1 MSRPE
6 NSGSDVSRPAN
17 TPETTAGHAPVD
29 SEPAEGNG
37 RRRKRK
43 DKTGPVAAAEE
54 AFVMPVNPRL
64 PGPAKRRAM
73 LFSALIVIGLPTLV
87 AGIYYAFFASDQYAA
102 TGHFIVRHRNDSAAM
117 TGALSVLGLGT
128 PPSGST
134 PDTMVVNDYMVS
146 LQMIKD
152 LGPLVDLRALYDKP
166 QIDAWARLRPPWGRD
181 FVSDENLRN
190 YWQKMA
196 TVHFDQTTG
205 LSRFEV
211 RAFSAEDAKTIAD
224 HVFRLSE
231 DLVNRLSERSQEDA
245 LALARREVESY
256 RVRALES
263 LDALLA
269 FQERAQQVDPQ
280 GFAAA
285 RNEIQAGI
293 EQELTQLQAQLDVL
307 RKRLPED
314 APGISQVKDRLNVV
328 EKQLA
333 TERARS
339 TVSVS
344 GESAAKILND
354 FEKLKLESEFA
365 TQAYMSSLASLE
377 SARVEAIRQNLYLE
391 TFVRPHLPQI
401 PEYPRALLNTV
412 LVFVVSFLVWAI
424 GGLLLSAAREHA

>member
-1 MSRPE
+1 MSRSVTSSSDTPPPE
-6 NSGSDVSRPAN
+6 NASQAN
-17 TPETTAGHAPVD
+17 TGRVSLDPM
-29 SEPAEGNG
+29 PAEGNG
-37 RRRKRK
+37 RRRKRRGNSPPETTK
-43 DKTGPVAAAEE
+43 QE

-73 LFSALIVIGLPTLV
+73 LLSALIVIGLPTLV

-102 TGHFIVRHRNDSAAM
+102 TGHFIVRHRNDNAAM
-117 TGALSVLGLGT
+117 TGTLSVLGLGT

-134 PDTMVVNDYMVS
+134 PDAMVVNDYMVS

-152 LGPLVDLRALYDKP
+152 LGPLVQLRALYSMP
-166 QIDAWARLRPPWGRD
+166 QADWWARLRPAWGRD
-181 FVSDENLRN
+181 FISDEDLRN

-205 LSRFEV
+205 LSTFEV
-211 RAFSAEDAKTIAD
+211 RAFTAEDAKTIAD
-224 HVFRLSE
+224 HVFKLSE

-245 LALARREVESY
+245 LALARREVEAY
-256 RVRALES
+256 RVRALGS

-269 FQERAQQVDPQ
+269 FQERAQQIDPQ

-293 EQELTQLQAQLDVL
+293 EQELTQLQAQLDVM

-333 TERARS
+333 TERVRS
-339 TVSVS
+339 TVSAS

-377 SARVEAIRQNLYLE
+377 GARVEAIRQNLYLE

-401 PEYPRALLNTV
+401 PEYPRALLNTL
-412 LVFVVSFLVWAI
+412 LVFVVCFLAWAI
-424 GGLLLSAAREHA
+424 GGLLLSAAREHS

>member
-1 MSRPE
+1 MNRPDTPD
-6 NSGSDVSRPAN
+6 SDASQSANPPQAN
-17 TPETTAGHAPVD
+17 TGPPPLDPLPV
-29 SEPAEGNG
+29 EGNH

-43 DKTGPVAAAEE
+43 SPPPEPATQEV
-54 AFVMPVNPRL
+54 FVVPRNPRL
-64 PGPAKRRAM
+64 PGPAKRWAM
-73 LFSALIVIGLPTLV
+73 LLSALIVIGLPTLV
-87 AGIYYAFFASDQYAA
+87 AGIYYAFYASDQYAA
-102 TGHFIVRHRNDSAAM
+102 AGHFVVRHRNDNAAM
-117 TGALSVLGLGT
+117 TGTLSVLGLGT

-152 LGPLVDLRALYDKP
+152 LAPLVELRTLYDTP
-166 QIDAWARLRPPWGRD
+166 QADWWARLRKSWRRD
-181 FVSDENLRN
+181 FISDEDLRN
-190 YWQKMA
+190 YWHKMA

-205 LSRFEV
+205 LSTFEV
-211 RAFSAEDAKTIAD
+211 RAFTAEDAKTIAD
-224 HVFRLSE
+224 HVFKLSE
-231 DLVNRLSERSQEDA
+231 GLVNRLSERSLEDA

-314 APGISQVKDRLNVV
+314 APGIGQVKDRLNVV

-333 TERARS
+333 TERTRS
-339 TVSVS
+339 TVSAS
-344 GESAAKILND
+344 GVSAAKILND

-377 SARVEAIRQNLYLE
+377 SARIEAIRQNLYLE
-391 TFVRPHLPQI
+391 TFVRPQLPQI
-401 PEYPRALLNTV
+401 PEYPRALLNTL
-412 LVFVVSFLVWAI
+412 LVFVVSFLAWAI
-424 GGLLLSAAREHA
+424 GGLLVSAAREHA

>member
-1 MSRPE
+1 MST
-6 NSGSDVSRPAN
+6 NSPSPASA
-17 TPETTAGHAPVD
+17 TDSPKPPPPPETTTFTL
-29 SEPAEGNG
+29 PA
-37 RRRKRK
+37 
-43 DKTGPVAAAEE
+43 
-54 AFVMPVNPRL
+54 NPRR
-64 PGPAKRRAM
+64 PGPAKKRAV
-73 LFSALIVIGLPTLV
+73 LLSALIVIGLPTLIT
-87 AGIYYAFFASDQYAA
+87 GIYYAFFASDQYAA
-102 TGHFIVRHRNDSAAM
+102 TGHFIVRHRNDNAAM
-117 TGALSVLGLGT
+117 TGTLSVLGLGT
-128 PPSGST
+128 APGGST
-134 PDTMVVNDYMVS
+134 SDTMVVNDYMVS

-152 LGPLVDLRALYDKP
+152 LGPLVELQTLYSTP
-166 QIDAWARLRPPWGRD
+166 QADWWARLRPPWGRD
-181 FVSDENLRN
+181 FISDEDLRN

-196 TVHFDQTTG
+196 TVHFDQGTG
-205 LSRFEV
+205 LSTFEV
-211 RAFSAEDAKTIAD
+211 RAFTAEDAKTVAD
-224 HVFRLSE
+224 HVFKLSE

-314 APGISQVKDRLNVV
+314 APSISQVKDRLNVV

-377 SARVEAIRQNLYLE
+377 GARVEAIRQNLYLE
-391 TFVRPHLPQI
+391 TFVRPHTPQV
-401 PEYPRALLNTV
+401 PEYPRALLNV
-412 LVFVVSFLVWAI
+412 LLVFVISFLAWAI
-424 GGLLLSAAREHA
+424 GGLMVSAAREHV

>member
-1 MSRPE
+1 MSRADTPQ
-6 NSGSDVSRPAN
+6 SPQAPAAD
-17 TPETTAGHAPVD
+17 TPPGERRTA
-29 SEPAEGNG
+29 AESHG
-37 RRRKRK
+37 RRRHKRK
-43 DKTGPVAAAEE
+43 GASPEVAAP
-54 AFVMPVNPRL
+54 AFVFPENPRR

-73 LFSALIVIGLPTLV
+73 LLSALIVIGLPTLL
-87 AGIYYAFFASDQYAA
+87 AGLYYAFYASDQYSSS
-102 TGHFIVRHRNDSAAM
+102 GHFIVRHRSDNAAM
-117 TGALSVLGLGT
+117 TGTLSILGLGT

-146 LQMIKD
+146 LQIIKD
-152 LGPLVDLRALYDKP
+152 LQPLVDLRAVYDNP
-166 QIDAWARLRPPWGRD
+166 EIDWWARLRSPWGRES
-181 FVSDENLRN
+181 VSDEDLRN
-190 YWQKMA
+190 YWRRMA
-196 TVHFDQTTG
+196 TVHFDQNTG
-205 LSRFEV
+205 LSMFEV
-211 RAFSAEDAKTIAD
+211 RAFTAEDAKSVAD
-224 HVFRLSE
+224 QVFKLSE

-307 RKRLPED
+307 RRRLPED

-354 FEKLKLESEFA
+354 FGKLKLESEFA

-424 GGLLLSAAREHA
+424 GGLLISAAREHV

>member
-1 MSRPE
+1 MSRTDT
-6 NSGSDVSRPAN
+6 SGTMNPS
-17 TPETTAGHAPVD
+17 ETRAGHAPAD
-29 SEPAEGNG
+29 SVPAEGNG

-43 DKTGPVAAAEE
+43 DKTGPEAAAEE

-64 PGPAKRRAM
+64 PGAAKRRAM
-73 LFSALIVIGLPTLV
+73 LFSALVVIGLPTLV

-102 TGHFIVRHRNDSAAM
+102 TGHFIVRHRSDNAAM
-117 TGALSVLGLGT
+117 TGTLSVLGLGT

-152 LGPLVDLRALYDKP
+152 LGPLVDLRAFYDKP
-166 QIDAWARLRPPWGRD
+166 QIDSWARLRPSWGRD
-181 FVSDENLRN
+181 FVSDEDLRN

-205 LSRFEV
+205 LSKFEV
-211 RAFSAEDAKTIAD
+211 RAFSAEDAKSVAD
-224 HVFRLSE
+224 QVFKLSE
-231 DLVNRLSERSQEDA
+231 DLVNRLSERSQEDS

-256 RVRALES
+256 RGRALES

-344 GESAAKILND
+344 GESAAKILNE

-412 LVFVVSFLVWAI
+412 LVFVVSFLVWSI
-424 GGLLLSAAREHA
+424 GGLLLSAAREHI